1 MKKSFLLYCDT
12 YDTIKHL
19 TDDDLGRLM
28 RMIFEYQINNIVP
41 NTKDPL
47 YIAFGFI
54 RTSMDRD
61 ADKWEQ
67 RAERA
72 RVNGLKGGRPKT
84 NQDGLEETQKTHS
97 VISKPTKPVSVSVS
111 VSDSVSVNDN
121 INYKNM
127 DSNQFK
133 QELAKHRGA
142 YSDEML
148 RQFFIYWSEEDAKG
162 KMRFQL
168 EKTWSIKGRL
178 VRWQLNN
185 KQESKPSQEPK
196 SRAWNT

>member
-1 MKKSFLLYCDT
+1 
-12 YDTIKHL
+12 
-19 TDDDLGRLM
+19 M
-28 RMIFEYQINNIVP
+28 RMIFEYQIDGIVP
-41 NTKDPL
+41 STSDPL
-47 YIAFGFI
+47 FIAFGFI

-72 RVNGLKGGRPKT
+72 RVNGLKGGRPKI
-84 NQDGLEETQKTHS
+84 NQDGLEETHKTQS

-111 VSDSVSVNDN
+111 VNGSVSVNDN
-121 INYKNM
+121 INYKKM

-133 QELAKHRGA
+133 QELAKHRGEFT
-142 YSDEML
+142 DEML
-148 RQFFIYWSEEDAKG
+148 RQFYIYWSEADSKG

-185 KQESKPSQEPK
+185 KNDVKQPVNQEPK
-196 SRAWNT
+196 SRAWNA